1 MWSERS
7 KLDTLVQFGPD
18 CARQDC
24 SEWEKSLN
32 ETKNYAAKLTA
43 AQNVLARRLFI
54 SVAVAGILIGLSLIG
69 GVAGYHFFE
78 QMPWIDAFVN
88 ASMILSGMGP
98 VKELQTSGGK
108 FFAGCYALYSGLVLI
123 LVTGFILAP
132 IVNFVLHRFHLD
144 AKNRG

>member
-1 MWSERS
+1 M
-7 KLDTLVQFGPD
+7 
-18 CARQDC
+18 
-24 SEWEKSLN
+24 EKSLN
-32 ETKNYAAKLTA
+32 ETHNYEAKVTA
-43 AQNVLARRLFI
+43 ARNVLARRLSI
-54 SVAVAGILIGLSLIG
+54 SVFVAGLLIGLSMLG

-88 ASMILSGMGP
+88 AAMILSGMGP

-108 FFAGCYALYSGLVLI
+108 LFAGCYALYSGLVLI

-144 AKNRG
+144 AKSRD

>member
-1 MWSERS
+1 M
-7 KLDTLVQFGPD
+7 
-18 CARQDC
+18 
-24 SEWEKSLN
+24 EKRLN
-32 ETKNYAAKLTA
+32 ESQQLEAKFKAAR
-43 AQNVLARRLFI
+43 NVLARRLLI
-54 SVAVAGILIGLSLIG
+54 SVSVAGILIGLSLLG

-78 QMPWIDAFVN
+78 EMTWIDAFVN
-88 ASMILSGMGP
+88 AAMILSGMGP

-144 AKNRG
+144 AKSRV

>member
-1 MWSERS
+1 M
-7 KLDTLVQFGPD
+7 
-18 CARQDC
+18 
-24 SEWEKSLN
+24 EKRLN
-32 ETKNYAAKLTA
+32 ESQQLEAKFKAAR
-43 AQNVLARRLFI
+43 NVLARRLLI
-54 SVAVAGILIGLSLIG
+54 SVSVAGILIGLSLLG

-78 QMPWIDAFVN
+78 EMTWIDAFVN
-88 ASMILSGMGP
+88 AAMILSGMGP

-144 AKNRG
+144 AKSRG

>member
-1 MWSERS
+1 
-7 KLDTLVQFGPD
+7 V
-18 CARQDC
+18 C
-24 SEWEKSLN
+24 SVRLSGMEKGLN
-32 ETKNYAAKLTA
+32 ETKDYEAKVTA
-43 AQNVLARRLFI
+43 ARNVLARRLSI
-54 SVAVAGILIGLSLIG
+54 SVAVAGILIGLSLLG

-88 ASMILSGMGP
+88 AAMILSGMGP

-108 FFAGCYALYSGLVLI
+108 VFAGCYALYSGLVLI

-144 AKNRG
+144 AKSRG

>member
-1 MWSERS
+1 M
-7 KLDTLVQFGPD
+7 
-18 CARQDC
+18 
-24 SEWEKSLN
+24 N
-32 ETKNYAAKLTA
+32 ETKNYDAKVTA
-43 AQNVLARRLFI
+43 ARNVLARRLFI
-54 SVAVAGILIGLSLIG
+54 SVSVAGILIGLSLLG

-144 AKNRG
+144 AKSRQ

>member
-1 MWSERS
+1 M
-7 KLDTLVQFGPD
+7 
-18 CARQDC
+18 
-24 SEWEKSLN
+24 EKSLN
-32 ETKNYAAKLTA
+32 ETHNYEAKVTA
-43 AQNVLARRLFI
+43 ARNVLARRLSI
-54 SVAVAGILIGLSLIG
+54 SVFVAGLLIGLSLLG

-88 ASMILSGMGP
+88 AAMILSGMGP

-108 FFAGCYALYSGLVLI
+108 LFAGCYALYSGLVLI

-144 AKNRG
+144 AKSRD

>member
-1 MWSERS
+1 M
-7 KLDTLVQFGPD
+7 
-18 CARQDC
+18 
-24 SEWEKSLN
+24 EKALN
-32 ETKNYAAKLTA
+32 ETQNYQARFRAAR
-43 AQNVLARRLFI
+43 NVLARRLFI
-54 SVAVAGILIGLSLIG
+54 SVAVAGILIGFSLLG

-78 QMPWIDAFVN
+78 EMTWIDAFVN
-88 ASMILSGMGP
+88 AAMILSGMGP

-144 AKNRG
+144 AKSRERR

>member
-1 MWSERS
+1 MGER
-7 KLDTLVQFGPD
+7 
-18 CARQDC
+18 
-24 SEWEKSLN
+24 LN
-32 ETKNYAAKLTA
+32 ETQNYEAKFKAAR
-43 AQNVLARRLFI
+43 NVLARRLFI
-54 SVAVAGILIGLSLIG
+54 SVAVAGILIGLSLLG

-78 QMPWIDAFVN
+78 NMTWIDAFVN

-144 AKNRG
+144 AKSRE